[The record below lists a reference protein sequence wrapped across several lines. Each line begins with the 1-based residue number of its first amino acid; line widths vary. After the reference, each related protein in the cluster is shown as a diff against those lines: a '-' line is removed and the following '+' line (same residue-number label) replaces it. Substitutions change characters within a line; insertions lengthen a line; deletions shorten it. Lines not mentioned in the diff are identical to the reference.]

1 MNRFIK
7 FFWVVSLL
15 GFLAALLFAFAGM
28 PGQVDI
34 ALGSSVVSSVYLTR
48 DIFFY
53 TMVGMTLFTNGL
65 LITVIRVLGLTS
77 PLRYQ
82 EGQLQHPFRITLS
95 NWLGG
100 IAAILNLF
108 YGITSLIVS
117 FYNNPGYSQP
127 THYNYLIYIGLFLIV
142 FWVIG
147 FLWTVLTRNSAKPSE
162 IS

>member
-28 PGQVDI
+28 PAKVDI
-34 ALGSSVVSSVYLTR
+34 ALGSSMVDSVFLTR

-53 TMVGMTLFTNGL
+53 IMVGITLFTNGL
-65 LITVIRVLGLTS
+65 LVTVTRVLGLTS
-77 PLRYQ
+77 PLQYQ
-82 EGQLQHPFRITLS
+82 EGIPQNPSRITLS
-95 NWLGG
+95 NWLGAMAG
-100 IAAILNLF
+100 ILNLF
-108 YGITSLIVS
+108 YAITSLIVS
-117 FYNNPGYSQP
+117 FYNNPGYSNP

-147 FLWTVLTRNSAKPSE
+147 FVWTVFTRK
-162 IS
+162 